1 MKFATT
7 ATVIAAALALFN
19 PAEANIR
26 GRPSLGLDEDGG
38 LMYDR
43 NDHPDHDP
51 WKIVDPLN
59 KFKLHKK
66 NRDMDDSLGNPL
78 RNKGNLGNLGNP
90 RFPSWDVD
98 DSLGGLPSNEYLR
111 NLGNLKPRFPSWDV
125 DDEIGEQYKY
135 EHGPHGYEKYQER
148 TNPIARAFLGARKN
162 VEWHRYKDADESDGL
177 GFDSYD
183 LGCMAFPN
191 APVCRRL

>member
-7 ATVIAAALALFN
+7 ATVIATALALFN

-26 GRPSLGLDEDGG
+26 GRPMLGLDEDGG

-98 DSLGGLPSNEYLR
+98 DSLGMPTPCTMDHLDNYV
-111 NLGNLKPRFPSWDV
+111 LKRAKGGKKAKKTSQRACQMNWYMRVCSFCVND
-125 DDEIGEQYKY
+125 IGCFE
-135 EHGPHGYEKYQER
+135 
-148 TNPIARAFLGARKN
+148 TTAL
-162 VEWHRYKDADESDGL
+162 S
-177 GFDSYD
+177 
-183 LGCMAFPN
+183 GC
-191 APVCRRL
+191 

>member
-7 ATVIAAALALFN
+7 ATVIATALALFN

-26 GRPSLGLDEDGG
+26 GRPMLGLDEDGG
-38 LMYDR
+38 LMYDM

-98 DSLGGLPSNEYLR
+98 DSLGNPLR
-111 NLGNLKPRFPSWDV
+111 NKGNLGDLGNPRFPSWDV
-125 DDEIGEQYKY
+125 DDS
-135 EHGPHGYEKYQER
+135 
-148 TNPIARAFLGARKN
+148 LGMPTPCTMDHLDNYVLKMAEGGKKLRKQ
-162 VEWHRYKDADESDGL
+162 VQGL
-177 GFDSYD
+177 
-183 LGCMAFPN
+183 
-191 APVCRRL
+191 VK

>member
-19 PAEANIR
+19 PAEAKIR
-26 GRPSLGLDEDGG
+26 GRQIFLYLI
-38 LMYDR
+38 R
-43 NDHPDHDP
+43 NHDQG
-51 WKIVDPLN
+51 KMVDPLN
-59 KFKLHKK
+59 FLNEK

>member
-7 ATVIAAALALFN
+7 ATVIATALALFN

-26 GRPSLGLDEDGG
+26 GRPMLGLDEDGG

-66 NRDMDDSLGNPL
+66 NRDMYDSLGNPLRNKGNLGNLGNPRFPSWDVDDSLGNPL

-98 DSLGGLPSNEYLR
+98 DSLGMPTPCTMDHLDNYV
-111 NLGNLKPRFPSWDV
+111 LKMAEGGKKPKKTSSRACQMNWYMRVCSFCVND
-125 DDEIGEQYKY
+125 IGCFETMA
-135 EHGPHGYEKYQER
+135 GMG
-148 TNPIARAFLGARKN
+148 G
-162 VEWHRYKDADESDGL
+162 
-177 GFDSYD
+177 
-183 LGCMAFPN
+183 GC
-191 APVCRRL
+191 

>member
-7 ATVIAAALALFN
+7 ATVIATALALFN

-26 GRPSLGLDEDGG
+26 GRPMLGLDEDGG

-43 NDHPDHDP
+43 DDTWRIIYKN
-51 WKIVDPLN
+51 
-59 KFKLHKK
+59 

-98 DSLGGLPSNEYLR
+98 DSLGNPLR
-111 NLGNLKPRFPSWDV
+111 NKGNLGNLGNPRFPSWDV
-125 DDEIGEQYKY
+125 DDSLGMPTPCTMDHLDNYVLKRAKGAKKPKKKSSRACQMNWYVRVCSFCVNDIGCFETMA
-135 EHGPHGYEKYQER
+135 GSG
-148 TNPIARAFLGARKN
+148 G
-162 VEWHRYKDADESDGL
+162 
-177 GFDSYD
+177 
-183 LGCMAFPN
+183 GC
-191 APVCRRL
+191 